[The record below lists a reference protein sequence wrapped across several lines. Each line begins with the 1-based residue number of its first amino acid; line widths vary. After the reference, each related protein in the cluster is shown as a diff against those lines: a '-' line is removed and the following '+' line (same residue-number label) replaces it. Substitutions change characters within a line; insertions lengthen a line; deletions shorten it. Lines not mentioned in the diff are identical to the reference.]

1 MPKTSRATLK
11 GMDLA
16 KLVFDLHVG
25 NGRSP
30 AEARDL
36 VIHEWLST
44 GDPEPFIA
52 WAGEGVG
59 PQVLKL
65 IADML
70 AGDPELPYHLTVKH
84 RRGPPKKPGL
94 PWRDIAVAMI
104 YHEHRASLRSSEI
117 ALTQTA
123 DDLGMSVSNVR
134 GAVTRYNRMKRRSL
148 TSSDEDVMAKNV
160 IVETLIT
167 AFKRSDK

>member
-52 WAGEGVG
+52 WAAKGLA
-59 PQVLKL
+59 LKCL
-65 IADML
+65 
-70 AGDPELPYHLTVKH
+70 
-84 RRGPPKKPGL
+84 
-94 PWRDIAVAMI
+94 
-104 YHEHRASLRSSEI
+104 S
-117 ALTQTA
+117 
-123 DDLGMSVSNVR
+123 
-134 GAVTRYNRMKRRSL
+134 
-148 TSSDEDVMAKNV
+148 
-160 IVETLIT
+160 
-167 AFKRSDK
+167 